1 MFFCPFCG
9 TLLLIEPAYPCN
21 RFSCSSCRYV
31 VPIQSRRPLTIN
43 HSFLKY
49 NKVVD
54 DDDEKGSSN
63 TVKRGVKEE
72 EEVDGGQVIT
82 VRCQNDEKQCDGD
95 RAHYVQI
102 QMRSADEPATTFFK
116 CLKCGFQWKQD

>member
-9 TLLLIEPAYPCN
+9 TLLLIEPHHPTN
-21 RFSCSSCRYV
+21 RFACSSCTYV
-31 VPIQSRRPLTIN
+31 APITSTQPLTAN
-43 HSFLKY
+43 HSFLKF
-49 NKVVD
+49 NKAVED
-54 DDDEKGSSN
+54 SSDAAQT
-63 TVKRGVKEE
+63 TVKKED
-72 EEVDGGQVIT
+72 EVDGGQVIT
-82 VRCQNDEKQCDGD
+82 VRCQNDEKECDGD

>member
-9 TLLLIEPAYPCN
+9 TLLLIEPHHPTN
-21 RFSCSSCRYV
+21 RFACSSCTYV
-31 VPIQSRRPLTIN
+31 APIPSTHLLTVN
-43 HSFLKY
+43 HSLLKF
-49 NKVVD
+49 NKTVED
-54 DDDEKGSSN
+54 DAN
-63 TVKRGVKEE
+63 VKANGIKTKN
-72 EEVDGGQVIT
+72 EEVDGGQLIT
-82 VRCQNDEKQCDGD
+82 VRCQNDEKFCDGN